1 MQQIVSSIA
10 ARRFSIMSD
19 SIFDDLQIAASIQWP
34 APARNMRELEE
45 AAMQLGV
52 VPVLSLRQ
60 SLAQLQL
67 LDDDMLDVLQR
78 ERPELLR
85 NKSSEL
91 VNHFFVAPE
100 ELHHALSRM
109 AGLPEVDA
117 EHFEIAPDAF
127 DVISM
132 QMARMH
138 DVVPLG
144 RHADRFLVASYN
156 PTNEGL
162 QNYLCFMTGHTV
174 RMVWSSKESIDARLG
189 KHNTLQSHHVPP
201 LLDALDSQFT
211 PSHFNHSSFSHSSFK
226 SSDPTSETT
235 PENELTMD
243 GVVSQ
248 AVLEMGPLQDFEQAT
263 SSSESAGVVRLVK
276 MMIKE
281 ARDSGA
287 SDIHIETNPGDHVTR
302 VRIRRDGQLRTYL
315 ELPSKLR
322 NALVSR
328 IKVMAKLDISEK
340 RRPQDGKINFNDFGG
355 GKVELR
361 VAVLPTHD
369 GLEDVVLRLLESQKP
384 LPLTSLGMQPRDI
397 VTLSRITAHTYGL
410 LLAAGPTGSGKTT
423 TLHSILEDI
432 NDDTR
437 KFWTAEDPIEITQ
450 PGLRQVQV
458 NPKIGFTF
466 AAAMRSFLRADPD
479 VIMIGEIRDEETAQ
493 IAVEA
498 SLTGHLVLSTLH
510 TNTAAESVVRLL
522 DLGVGPMHF
531 ADSLLGVISQRLV
544 RTLCKHCSKP
554 YYLAPGHFEPLVEEY
569 IAGSPLSHE
578 EGRRRLLEA
587 AGVEAHDKIV
597 VRTPEGCQLCD
608 NTGYRGRIGV
618 YEIMETNADI
628 RNLVQSRARP
638 PEIFHAAIKN
648 GMRSLRH
655 DALEKFVQG
664 RIDLKHA
671 KMAYM

>member
-1 MQQIVSSIA
+1 
-10 ARRFSIMSD
+10 MSD
-19 SIFDDLQIAASIQWP
+19 SIFNDLQLAASIQWP
-34 APARNMRELEE
+34 APATNMAELEE
-45 AAMQLGV
+45 AMIQLGF

-60 SLAQLQL
+60 SLAQLRL

-91 VNHFFVAPE
+91 VNHFFVSPE

-109 AGLPEVDA
+109 AGLPEVDT
-117 EHFEIAPDAF
+117 EHFEIAQDAF

-132 QMARMH
+132 QMARAH
-138 DVVPLG
+138 DVIPLG
-144 RHADRFLVASYN
+144 RYTDRFLVASHN

-174 RMVWSSKESIDARLG
+174 RMVWASKESIDTRLG
-189 KHNTLQSHHVPP
+189 KHNTAQGAHVLP
-201 LLDALDSQFT
+201 LLDNIDSQFT
-211 PSHFNHSSFSHSSFK
+211 TSSFAHSSFR
-226 SSDPTSETT
+226 SSDPTSEAT
-235 PENELTMD
+235 PDHELTME

-248 AVLEMGPLQDFEQAT
+248 AVLEMGPLHDLSETT
-263 SSSESAGVVRLVK
+263 STSESAGVVRLVK

-287 SDIHIETNPGDHVTR
+287 SDIHIETNPGDNVTR
-302 VRIRRDGQLRTYL
+302 VRIRRDGLLRTYL
-315 ELPSKLR
+315 ELPGKLR

-340 RRPQDGKINFNDFGG
+340 RRPQDGKINFSDFGG

-384 LPLTSLGMQPRDI
+384 LPLTSLGMQARDI
-397 VTLSRITAHTYGL
+397 ATLSKITSHSYGL
-410 LLAAGPTGSGKTT
+410 VLSSGPTGSGKTT
-423 TLHSILEDI
+423 TLHSILENI

-458 NPKIGFTF
+458 NPRIGFTF

-510 TNTAAESVVRLL
+510 TNTAPESVVRLL

-531 ADSLLGVISQRLV
+531 SDSLLGVISQRLV

-569 IAGSPLSHE
+569 IANSPLSPE
-578 EGRRRLLEA
+578 EARSRLLEA
-587 AGVEAHDKIV
+587 AGVDSPDKIV

-608 NTGYRGRIGV
+608 GTGYRGRIGI

-628 RNLVQSRARP
+628 RALIQSRARP
-638 PEIFHAAIKN
+638 LEIFNAAIKN

-664 RIDLKHA
+664 RIDLKQA
-671 KMAYM
+671 KMAYL